1 MSNTAATAEAQPG
14 EYLSFRL
21 GNEEYGIPILTVQEI
36 RGYQEPTRIANAP
49 PAIKDVVNLRG
60 VIVPIVDLRLQLGLE
75 QATYNEITAT
85 IVLNLG
91 QRVVGIVV
99 DSVSDVVALNAVQI
113 KAPPQMTSGI
123 DTAYVTGIAT
133 QAQAGGG
140 DERMLILVAIEKLIA
155 ETALAVAAAEAIH

>member
-1 MSNTAATAEAQPG
+1 MNSPLTDHRAQPG

-49 PAIKDVVNLRG
+49 PAIKGVVNLRG
-60 VIVPIVDLRLQLGLE
+60 VIVPIVDLRLQLGLAA
-75 QATYNEITAT
+75 ATYNEITAT

-99 DSVSDVVALNAVQI
+99 DSVSDVVALSAAQI
-113 KAPPQMTSGI
+113 KEPPQMTSGI

-133 QAQAGGG
+133 QAQASTTE
-140 DERMLILVAIEKLIA
+140 ERMLILVAIEKLIA
-155 ETALAVAAAEAIH
+155 ETELAVAGDATH

>member
-1 MSNTAATAEAQPG
+1 MSQPSAIAHAQPG

-49 PAIKDVVNLRG
+49 PAIKGVVNLRG
-60 VIVPIVDLRLQLGLE
+60 VIVPIVDLRVQL
-75 QATYNEITAT
+75 AYNEITAT

-99 DSVSDVVALNAVQI
+99 DSVSDVVALTPAQI

-133 QAQAGGG
+133 QAQVSGSEG
-140 DERMLILVAIEKLIA
+140 RMLILVNIEQLLCGEGVGLMQSLFA
-155 ETALAVAAAEAIH
+155 

>member
-1 MSNTAATAEAQPG
+1 MSQPSVIAQAQPG

-49 PAIKDVVNLRG
+49 PAIKGVVNLRG
-60 VIVPIVDLRLQLGLE
+60 VIVPIVDLRVQLGLE
-75 QATYNEITAT
+75 QVAYNEITAT

-99 DSVSDVVALNAVQI
+99 DSVSDVVALTPAQI

-133 QAQAGGG
+133 QAQVSGSEG
-140 DERMLILVAIEKLIA
+140 RMLILVNIEQLLCGEGVGLMQSLFA
-155 ETALAVAAAEAIH
+155 